1 MQADQDPAP
10 GVNRSATPTVSGK
23 VLFIGYRVDSEKDLV
38 ERICDKLTIQGVQF
52 WWDTKCLRP
61 GIPWEEGFA
70 DGLNR
75 ATVFVPV
82 LSKLALAAFSRLT
95 PDSSCDNML
104 LEHQLAL
111 ELYKY

>member
-52 WWDTKCLRP
+52 WWDTNAC
-61 GIPWEEGFA
+61 
-70 DGLNR
+70 GLEFHGR
-75 ATVFVPV
+75 RDLPTA
-82 LSKLALAAFSRLT
+82 
-95 PDSSCDNML
+95 
-104 LEHQLAL
+104 
-111 ELYKY
+111 